1 MTAIA
6 GHMID
11 YHEQVDMAEV
21 VRRAF
26 SNFANVQGRANRGGF
41 WWFSLATTLVNIV
54 LTMVDSAMWSLPI
67 LSLLWSLV
75 LFIPGLSLTV
85 GRFRTSASRAG
96 PSPSF

>member
-1 MTAIA
+1 
-6 GHMID
+6 
-11 YHEQVDMAEV
+11 V
-21 VRRAF
+21 VL
-26 SNFANVQGRANRGGF
+26 
-41 WWFSLATTLVNIV
+41 LATTLVNIV